1 MLMLRL
7 RTLRRMR
14 EFTIYDYHNFIIF
27 AGSKTNLTQA
37 LLSREGSGERNAM
50 RLTARGICGREVGVV
65 VGHRYG
71 PALGVHGLG

>member
-1 MLMLRL
+1 
-7 RTLRRMR
+7 MR
-14 EFTIYDYHNFIIF
+14 EFSIYEYYTWVLYFIIF